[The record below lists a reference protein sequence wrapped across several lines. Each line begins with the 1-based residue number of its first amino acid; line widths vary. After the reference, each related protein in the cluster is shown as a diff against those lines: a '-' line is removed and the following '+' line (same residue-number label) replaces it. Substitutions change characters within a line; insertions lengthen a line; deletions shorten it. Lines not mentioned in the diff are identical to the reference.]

1 MAFPQVAGVRYGTGH
16 VAIPN
21 FFRHMHRIAATF
33 AQVTHRLVHRNR
45 VREPVAGSGQRPRRK
60 VAAAPS
66 SRQTPPWSRPPDAP
80 RRRPKTAASSLP
92 LAGVA
97 ALPAISDL
105 LPAWHL
111 RRPGTSRQD
120 DQVTHER
127 HNSRRARAGR
137 RADRTLQ
144 HGAGPGPGPQSVVG
158 GRTGHRGGQV
168 AGHGAA
174 SPDDPQRERR
184 QTAAAHQRGGL
195 TRVNAVGR
203 PGKRPWI
210 LSPLS
215 RAILHSRTS
224 RSSWS
229 IASRRALVG
238 CRFHRRRLLPGR
250 ISWRSR

>member
-80 RRRPKTAASSLP
+80 RRRPKTAWRPFPRSVTSCRRGTFVGPAP
-92 LAGVA
+92 AG
-97 ALPAISDL
+97 
-105 LPAWHL
+105 
-111 RRPGTSRQD
+111 RMTK
-120 DQVTHER
+120 VTHER

>member
-1 MAFPQVAGVRYGTGH
+1 MWQSPTSSGICTGSLPLLHKSPTGSSTETVSESQLPARGSDRAARWPRHRRHARRRLGAG
-16 VAIPN
+16 
-21 FFRHMHRIAATF
+21 HRM
-33 AQVTHRLVHRNR
+33 
-45 VREPVAGSGQRPRRK
+45 
-60 VAAAPS
+60 
-66 SRQTPPWSRPPDAP
+66 PPDAGP
-80 RRRPKTAASSLP
+80 RRP
-92 LAGVA
+92 LARSRWRAWRPFPRSVTSCRRGTFVG
-97 ALPAISDL
+97 PA
-105 LPAWHL
+105 PAG
-111 RRPGTSRQD
+111 RMTK
-120 DQVTHER
+120 VTHER

-168 AGHGAA
+168 AGHGTA
-174 SPDDPQRERR
+174 SADDPERKPR
-184 QTAAAHQRGGL
+184 RTAAAHQRGGL
-195 TRVNAVGR
+195 MRVDVVGGR

-210 LSPLS
+210 PNPLS